1 MIIALLMYMLLI
13 YKQKKQKN
21 KNKGF
26 IRSRLAKSV
35 DLYKIPDLIFVADT
49 LYDQG
54 AKIDNII
61 NSWKK

>member
-1 MIIALLMYMLLI
+1 MEDSFT
-13 YKQKKQKN
+13 KKELE
-21 KNKGF
+21 
-26 IRSRLAKSV
+26 LAKSV